1 MELVPANLFTFEELT
16 EAYNQTRVDY
26 LVPMPMNV
34 ARLREYAQVY
44 DVNLQQSAVALQNG
58 EMVGLGMVGLRDQ
71 RAWVTRLGVLPAGR
85 RQGIGSA
92 IMQALLEAAVV
103 RSAQTAWLEV
113 IKGNVPGY
121 NLFQKFGFEETRELI
136 VGRRPPAPG
145 VASPHP
151 GLKRVSYLEHAD
163 AIHLLEQR
171 TERPN
176 WLLETESMCNV
187 RHVPALPQDGSGIVQ
202 TARNLSALMVE
213 LADGG
218 QGWVTYQAT
227 FLQLTRIVV
236 GVMKG
241 EPTAVTAAVLHTLH
255 RHHQQQ
261 DAIVENI
268 PDDAIWQG
276 FRQAGYFEVFRR
288 IEMHKPIFP

>member
-1 MELVPANLFTFEELT
+1 MELVPANLFTFDELT
-16 EAYNQTRVDY
+16 AAYNQTRVDY

-34 ARLREYAQVY
+34 ARLREYALVY
-44 DVNLQQSAVALQNG
+44 DVNLNLSAVALQNG
-58 EMVGLGMVGLRDQ
+58 EMVGLGMVGLRDG

-85 RQGIGSA
+85 RQGVGTA
-92 IMQALLEAAVV
+92 IMETLLDAATARQARAV
-103 RSAQTAWLEV
+103 WLEV
-113 IKGNVPGY
+113 IKGNVPGHS
-121 NLFQKFGFEETRELI
+121 LFKKFGFVKTRELI
-136 VGRRPPAPG
+136 VGRRPPTPTAPG
-145 VASPHP
+145 PHP

-171 TERPN
+171 PERPN
-176 WLLETESMCNV
+176 WLLETESMRNV

-202 TARNLSALMVE
+202 TVRNLSALMVE
-213 LADGG
+213 LADGS

-236 GVMKG
+236 GVLKG

-268 PDDAIWQG
+268 PDDAVWQG
-276 FRQAGYFEVFRR
+276 FRQTGYFEVFRR
-288 IEMHKPIFP
+288 IEMQKS